1 MAGLHPVNLYNL
13 MHGTAGRGRGPG
25 NSGSSFMAGVGEQ
38 ARRVAS
44 LVKGKAGSATSSS
57 GSGPGARGG
66 GKDPGGYLSA

>member
-1 MAGLHPVNLYNL
+1 
-13 MHGTAGRGRGPG
+13 
-25 NSGSSFMAGVGEQ
+25 MAGVGEQ

-66 GKDPGGYLSA
+66 GKDPRGYLSA